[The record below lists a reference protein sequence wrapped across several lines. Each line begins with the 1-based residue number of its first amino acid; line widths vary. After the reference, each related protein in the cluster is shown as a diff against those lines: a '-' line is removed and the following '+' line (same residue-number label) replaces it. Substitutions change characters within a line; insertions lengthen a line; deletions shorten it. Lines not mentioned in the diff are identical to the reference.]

1 MTAAQASFRSS
12 ASRPS
17 SSRSGKQYPSSRKRP
32 RSLATSSR
40 TDRRPSD
47 RLRDEHRELAE
58 VALPSCRRVISATPR
73 RSDPAAVLV
82 ASRLAARITVPL
94 ARIHDALRGLDWD
107 ALARDGGPA
116 GPATGVGEL
125 EELEAAF
132 SGMRATLRRTMDE
145 ALEARAHETKATL
158 LALQSQMDP
167 HFVYNMLT
175 TIGIMAE
182 EGVAGEIAES
192 IQNMTHLLRY
202 NSSGKATVVTLGD
215 EIEYARR
222 YLACMKARFRE
233 SLSFDINVPDS
244 ALDVR
249 VPKLIIQPIIEN
261 TIKYGLTTRPPWQ
274 IGTRGSDSGAG
285 HVHRWTIS
293 VTDNGPGFPEEKL
306 RDLNGK
312 MSSRAG
318 SADPSLSI
326 SGMGL
331 ANIAIRLAIF
341 YGIEAVCSAAN
352 RPEGGAIVTIG
363 GTHEPKT
370 NLVGPDR

>member
-1 MTAAQASFRSS
+1 M
-12 ASRPS
+12 P
-17 SSRSGKQYPSSRKRP
+17 
-32 RSLATSSR
+32 
-40 TDRRPSD
+40 
-47 RLRDEHRELAE
+47 
-58 VALPSCRRVISATPR
+58 I
-73 RSDPAAVLV
+73 
-82 ASRLAARITVPL
+82 

-132 SGMRATLRRTMDE
+132 GGMRATLRRTMDE

-182 EGVAGEIAES
+182 EGMTREIAES
-192 IQNMTHLLRY
+192 IGNMTHLLRY
-202 NSSGKATVVTLGD
+202 ISSGASTVVTLGD

-222 YLACMKARFRE
+222 YLACMKTRFRE
-233 SLSFDINVPDS
+233 NLSYDIDVPEGLL
-244 ALDVR
+244 AVR

-261 TIKYGLTTRPPWQ
+261 TIKYGLTARPPWR
-274 IGTRGSDSGAG
+274 IGITGRDDAAAGAR
-285 HVHRWTIS
+285 RWTIS
-293 VTDNGPGFPEEKL
+293 VTDNGPGFSEEKL
-306 RDLNGK
+306 RDLRERVAA
-312 MSSRAG
+312 RAG
-318 SADPSLSI
+318 TGAGVSLSI

-331 ANIAIRLAIF
+331 LSISARLAIF
-341 YGIEAVCSAAN
+341 YGSEAVFSAAN
-352 RPEGGAIVTIG
+352 RSEGGAVVTIG

-370 NLVGPDR
+370 NLVSPDR

>member
-1 MTAAQASFRSS
+1 LLLKPARDFASIILLSGIVLIALAVFI
-12 ASRPS
+12 ASRF
-17 SSRSGKQYPSSRKRP
+17 
-32 RSLATSSR
+32 
-40 TDRRPSD
+40 
-47 RLRDEHRELAE
+47 
-58 VALPSCRRVISATPR
+58 
-73 RSDPAAVLV
+73 
-82 ASRLAARITVPL
+82 AARITVPL
-94 ARIHDALRGLDWD
+94 GRIHDALRGLDWD
-107 ALARDGGPA
+107 ALSRGGDERLA
-116 GPATGVGEL
+116 SDVGEL

-132 SGMRATLRRTMDE
+132 NGMRVKLRQTMDE

-182 EGVAGEIAES
+182 EGMTREIAES

-202 NSSGKATVVTLGD
+202 ISSGKSTVVTLGD

-222 YLACMKARFRE
+222 YLACMKTRFRE
-233 SLSFDINVPDS
+233 SLSYGIDVPGS
-244 ALDVR
+244 LLGVR

-261 TIKYGLTTRPPWQ
+261 TIKYGLAARPPWR
-274 IGTRGSDSGAG
+274 IGITGSGDSAAG
-285 HVHRWTIS
+285 VRRWTIS

-306 RDLNGK
+306 RDLRSR
-312 MSSRAG
+312 MSSRKA
-318 SADPSLSI
+318 STADASLSI

-331 ANIAIRLAIF
+331 LSISTRLAIF
-341 YGIEAVCSAAN
+341 YGSEAVFSAAN
-352 RPEGGAIVTIG
+352 RPEGGAVVTIG